1 MKVETVHDA
10 WRVAAEQ
17 IELLRKDN
25 RELNRTHEM
34 ANMFGKM
41 HNMLRLKVEALK
53 AAKISPSVKN
63 APEIMSDPT

>member
-1 MKVETVHDA
+1 MKIETVHDA
-10 WRVAAEQ
+10 WRVAAGQ
-17 IELLRKDN
+17 IELLQKDN

-53 AAKISPSVKN
+53 AAKIPPSVKN
-63 APEIMSDPT
+63 VPEVMSDPK

>member
-1 MKVETVHDA
+1 MKIETVHDA

-17 IELLRKDN
+17 IEALKKDS

-34 ANMFGKM
+34 GNMFGKM

-53 AAKISPSVKN
+53 AAKICPTVQN
-63 APEIMSDPT
+63 VPEVMSNPK